1 MYVNTEPY
9 IYARTYAHTH
19 THTYKWC
26 GDKAHAVV
34 WICKCSHGHWI
45 NAEDK
50 YIAIAIVN
58 PQYIYPCAQIRKL
71 SKKVKCCLSLHYVVV
86 PLSCSSKR
94 QDVVFILWV
103 SQTANWK
110 RKVKEEE
117 KKTVDFWFLI
127 LFRCDL
133 NLDRRCA
140 AIAIR
145 AR

>member
-19 THTYKWC
+19 TNSVETRH
-26 GDKAHAVV
+26 KAHAVV
-34 WICKCSHGHWI
+34 WICKCSRGHWI

-117 KKTVDFWFLI
+117 KKRLI
-127 LFRCDL
+127 FGFSFCFGVIWIWTEDALQ
-133 NLDRRCA
+133 
-140 AIAIR
+140 
-145 AR
+145 